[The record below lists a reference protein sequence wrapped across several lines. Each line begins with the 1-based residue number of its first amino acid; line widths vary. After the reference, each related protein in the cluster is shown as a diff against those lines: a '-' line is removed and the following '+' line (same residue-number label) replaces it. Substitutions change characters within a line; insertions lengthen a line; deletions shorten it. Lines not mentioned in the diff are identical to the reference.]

1 MDGLQAVLLTAWTAS
16 ASPCC
21 FPVSLRCHP
30 PGQLWGD
37 EPGEKALDE
46 GMLPNLLAA
55 GHMYEVEGLKA
66 ACEAR
71 LAAKATVSNAL
82 ELLELAQEC
91 HAQVGFGTRGPWGA
105 WGWRRDVVV
114 PT

>member
-1 MDGLQAVLLTAWTAS
+1 
-16 ASPCC
+16 
-21 FPVSLRCHP
+21 
-30 PGQLWGD
+30 
-37 EPGEKALDE
+37 
-46 GMLPNLLAA
+46 MLPNLLAA

-91 HAQVGFGTRGPWGA
+91 HAQVGGWEEGTLGEHG
-105 WGWRRDVVV
+105 GVKRDVVV
-114 PT
+114 PISASKLMSASFRRAPVAVGV

>member
-1 MDGLQAVLLTAWTAS
+1 
-16 ASPCC
+16 
-21 FPVSLRCHP
+21 
-30 PGQLWGD
+30 
-37 EPGEKALDE
+37 
-46 GMLPNLLAA
+46 MLPNLLAA

-91 HAQVGFGTRGPWGA
+91 HAQVGG
-105 WGWRRDVVV
+105 
-114 PT
+114 